1 MNDKTPPAQYQQ
13 RQPGLEH
20 TMHPE
25 PVYLDEAYRP
35 AGKLIGKVAII
46 TGGDSGIGRA
56 VAVHYALEGAKV
68 ALVYLNEDE
77 DAQKTVD
84 EVKQH
89 GSEALALAGDVGD
102 AGFCKCVIDAVI
114 AKWGRLD
121 ILVNN
126 AGEQHPRKDLSE
138 IDEEQWQQT
147 FRTNIFAMFQLT
159 RAALP
164 HLHSG
169 ASIINTSSVTAYK
182 GNPILIDYSSTKG
195 AITSFTRSLSINLA
209 PRGIRVNGV
218 APGPIWTP
226 LIPSTFSADK
236 VAEFGAETPM
246 GRPGQPSE
254 VAPAYVYLAS
264 NDASYM
270 TGQML
275 HVNGGSVVNG

>member
-1 MNDKTPPAQYQQ
+1 MNDKTLPPQHQE
-13 RQPGLEH
+13 RQPGLEYA
-20 TMHPE
+20 MQPE
-25 PVYLDEAYRP
+25 PIYLDEAYRP
-35 AGKLIGKVAII
+35 AGKLTDKVAII

-56 VAVHYALEGAKV
+56 VAVHYTLEGAKV

-84 EVKQH
+84 EVKRH
-89 GSEALALAGDVGD
+89 GGEALALAGDVAD
-102 AGFCKCVIDAVI
+102 AGFCQCVIDAVLGR
-114 AKWGRLD
+114 WGRLD
-121 ILVNN
+121 ILINN
-126 AGEQHPRKDLSE
+126 AGEQHPRQDLSE
-138 IDEEQWQQT
+138 IDEQQWQQT

-169 ASIINTSSVTAYK
+169 ASIINTSSITAYK
-182 GNPILIDYSSTKG
+182 GNPMLIDYSSTKG

-209 PRGIRVNGV
+209 SRGIRVNGV

-236 VAEFGAETPM
+236 VAEFGAETPL
-246 GRPGQPSE
+246 GRPGQPAE

-264 NDASYM
+264 NDASYV

>member
-1 MNDKTPPAQYQQ
+1 MNDKTLPAQHQD

-20 TMHPE
+20 AMHPE
-25 PVYLDEAYRP
+25 PVYLSDSYR
-35 AGKLIGKVAII
+35 AADKLAGKVAII

-68 ALVYLNEDE
+68 ALVYLDENE

-84 EVKQH
+84 EVTRH
-89 GSEALALAGDVGD
+89 GSEAIALAGDVGD
-102 AGFCKCVIDAVI
+102 AGFCQCVVDAVI

-121 ILVNN
+121 ILINN
-126 AGEQHPRKDLSE
+126 AGEQHPKEDLLE
-138 IDEEQWQQT
+138 LEESDWERT
-147 FRTNIFAMFQLT
+147 FRTNILAMFQLT
-159 RAALP
+159 KVALR
-164 HLHSG
+164 HLQSG

-182 GNPILIDYSSTKG
+182 GNPMLLDYSSTKG
-195 AITSFTRSLSINLA
+195 AITSFTRSLAINLA

-236 VAEFGAETPM
+236 VAEFGADTPL